1 MNLHQDLSQL
11 SNEELLVDLNK
22 IVAQGHDVTARLIAH
37 IAEVDSRKLYLEE
50 AFSSMFGYCL
60 YNLNFS
66 EAATYLRI
74 HAARVAR
81 RFPVIFEMVAQGKL
95 HLTAVTMLSKH
106 LTEENHQKLLNQ
118 AVHKTK
124 AQIEELIVSFAPK
137 PDAQTEIRKLPV
149 PKQLR
154 SECGSGEAGETL
166 PISFSKELSKPLP
179 VLEGNSTA
187 PTGASFETTTETA
200 TGEPT
205 LPSPSSARPRQTPAV
220 VQPLGE
226 ERFKIQFTGN
236 RAFRD
241 KLLEAQELL
250 RHQIPNGDIATILD
264 IALTELLEDT
274 KRKRFGKLKRPGRR
288 KKSGSALPEKKK
300 KKVAESREGNGENTE
315 NRENTKNNGGRSA
328 GKRGT
333 SGSPKGEIGNSARAT
348 ARIGARVSR
357 HIPNEIKRAVYERDG
372 GQCTFED
379 AEGRRCTERGMIEF
393 HHLKP
398 FALGGEHSDSNI
410 VLACKAHNLY
420 AAVQDF
426 GPWEVKEKA
435 APYTYSNTLGFDH
448 KKSKSLCLDRADA
461 KSRSPSFWVGLID
474 RTSTSLVLEN

>member
-1 MNLHQDLSQL
+1 MSLHQDLSQL
-11 SNEELLVDLNK
+11 SNEELLVDLNQ

-37 IAEVDSRKLYLEE
+37 IAEVDSRKLYLEK

-74 HAARVAR
+74 HAARAAR

-106 LTEENHQKLLNQ
+106 LTEENHRELLNQ

-149 PKQLR
+149 PKQPK
-154 SECGSGEAGETL
+154 SECRSGEVPETL
-166 PISFSKELSKPLP
+166 PISFSKELSKPLQAI
-179 VLEGNSTA
+179 EGNSTA
-187 PTGASFETTTETA
+187 TTGASSETTAETA

-205 LPSPSSARPRQTPAV
+205 LPSRSSARPRKTPAV

-241 KLLEAQELL
+241 KLLEAKALL

-288 KKSGSALPEKKK
+288 KKSGSALTK
-300 KKVAESREGNGENTE
+300 KKVAAIGEESTENQENTE
-315 NRENTKNNGGRSA
+315 NNGGRSA

-357 HIPNEIKRAVYERDG
+357 HIPNEIKRDVWARDG

-435 APYTYSNTLGFDH
+435 TLYAYSNPLGLEH
-448 KKSKSLCLDRADA
+448 KKSKLLVLDRADA